1 MRLMTI
7 GVYGFDEASFFEALQ
22 AAGVDTF
29 CDIRLRRG
37 VRGHE
42 YAFANSNHL
51 QQRLAE
57 LGIRYLHIKELAPT
71 TEIRAKQFEQDHQ
84 EHVGQRSRQ
93 RIGEA
98 FAQAYKA
105 ERLAKFDAAAFV
117 RELGDADGLCLF
129 CVERDPEACHRSLV
143 AAELERVLGVTVH
156 HILPILH

>member
-1 MRLMTI
+1 MMRLMTI
-7 GVYGFDEASFFEALQ
+7 GVYGFDEAGFFQVLQ
-22 AAGVDTF
+22 SAGVDTF

-42 YAFANSNHL
+42 YAFANSAYL

-57 LGIRYLHIKELAPT
+57 LGIRYIHVKALAPT
-71 TEIRAKQFEQDHQ
+71 NEIRAKQFEADHQ
-84 EHVGQRSRQ
+84 AHVGQRSRQ

-105 ERLAKFDAAAFV
+105 ERLTTFDAAAFV
-117 RELGDADGLCLF
+117 RDLGAATGVCLF

-143 AAELERVLGVTVH
+143 AAELERVLGVTVEH
-156 HILPILH
+156 LLPS